1 MIIFLS
7 ALVGSCPTD
16 YMDDTDSLSAEVGTC
31 PTDDTD
37 KHWFFICAICVFC
50 VGLFLARRFRG

>member
-37 KHWFFICAICVFC
+37 KHSKFAVDCDEVA
-50 VGLFLARRFRG
+50 